1 MDFKAKLK
9 DVPENPGV
17 YMMLDSDGEII
28 YVGKA
33 KNLRARLRQYFYR
46 SGNKTAKVMAMLEHV
61 ADFRYIICPSEVDAL
76 VTENN
81 LIKKHTPKYNIL
93 LKDDKAYPFLRI
105 DMREDYPA
113 ITLVRKLRND
123 GARYFGPYMQSV
135 NVKDIFDLIHTA
147 FPVRD
152 CRRDLSKPSRPCL
165 NYHLGRCI
173 APCSGKV
180 SKEEYHA
187 EIGKV
192 IAFLRGND
200 REVERVLNE
209 KMMKFAEEEN
219 FEVALNYK
227 NKLKVLDNIVRK
239 QVSALPKDFNLDI
252 FAYETNG
259 VLGAVNML
267 VVRGGKLVGGENR
280 VFESADEDI
289 ASYIFQYY
297 AHNAPVCDEVVTDGV
312 ENADALEKAVSEL
325 AHRTVRVVEPK
336 QGVRRQLLDLSHS
349 NASHAMEKHG
359 TTEER
364 KRVRTEG
371 AVVQLGELLNLP
383 VLPNRIEAYDISHI
397 SGTDKVASMAVFEG
411 GEPKKSHY
419 RKFRIKTVEGNN
431 DFACMKETLTR
442 RLKRLEEGDDESFGT
457 PPDLILIDGGKGQLA
472 YALDALRECGREDLE
487 ILSLAKRE
495 EEVFLGSDPKRAI
508 ILPRDSVA
516 LQMLQRVRDEAHRFA
531 ITYHRTLRSKHM
543 SETVLRQ
550 IEGIGKKRANA
561 LIAAFGSAENVKHAS
576 AEEIAAIDGFSPALA
591 REILEKLNG
600 AGIATDNSADNGSGK
615 SAASFACGVDSVD
628 GVQGSSVGNGG
639 GSDADGGAE

>member
-152 CRRDLSKPSRPCL
+152 CRRDLSKHSRPCL
-165 NYHLGRCI
+165 NYHLGRCV

-419 RKFRIKTVEGNN
+419 RKFKIETVEGND
-431 DFACMKETLTR
+431 DFACLQETLTR
-442 RLKRLEEGDDESFGT
+442 RLKDITERAQDISFSSR
-457 PPDLILIDGGKGQLA
+457 PDLIIIDGGKGQLSSVMEVVA
-472 YALDALRECGREDLE
+472 GCDTEG
-487 ILSLAKRE
+487 ISFISLAKRE
-495 EEVFLGSDPKRAI
+495 EEVFLPGQSMPV
-508 ILPRDSVA
+508 ILPRDSYA
-516 LQMLQRVRDEAHRFA
+516 LKLLQRIRDEAHRFA
-531 ITYHRTLRSKHM
+531 ITFHRNLRKTSQTRSALLSVEGVGKTRVKLLFDAFKTLDNIKKAS
-543 SETVLRQ
+543 
-550 IEGIGKKRANA
+550 IEELTAIKGIDRRTAQSVYD
-561 LIAAFGSAENVKHAS
+561 AFHKD
-576 AEEIAAIDGFSPALA
+576 EE
-591 REILEKLNG
+591 
-600 AGIATDNSADNGSGK
+600 
-615 SAASFACGVDSVD
+615 
-628 GVQGSSVGNGG
+628 
-639 GSDADGGAE
+639 